1 MGCLY
6 LFLIST
12 SVDILLALLRIG
24 CGAGSMKRFDVRP
37 SVHMSVPAW
46 VTAGNFAAVTGPAE
60 DIDRLLHGAQL
71 QRGVRRAVPRCQR
84 T

>member
-1 MGCLY
+1 
-6 LFLIST
+6 
-12 SVDILLALLRIG
+12 
-24 CGAGSMKRFDVRP
+24 MKRFDVRP